1 MTGLDSTQ
9 TFYVSCVL
17 AVLLLS
23 LMTFLARRKSKSSK
37 NTVLFVGASDAGKT
51 AILSSLAFHQP
62 LPTHA
67 SLQTNSSLITL
78 PNVKQPVQAVDI
90 PGHPRIRVQYRDYF
104 NDAKAVI
111 FVVDASTVSRNGS
124 TVAEYLH
131 EILRSFMSIPP
142 SQSTPALIILAHK
155 SDLLASTT
163 SSSNTP
169 ADQLAVNRV
178 RTILERELEKR
189 RQSQSGGMGIESL
202 GGGEGDNTEI
212 SGLECSGVGGGV
224 FKFSDWEGGEV
235 TFLGTS
241 APREKDQDEKAGN
254 IGGLESL
261 RQRLSDLY

>member
-1 MTGLDSTQ
+1 
-9 TFYVSCVL
+9 
-17 AVLLLS
+17 
-23 LMTFLARRKSKSSK
+23 
-37 NTVLFVGASDAGKT
+37 
-51 AILSSLAFHQP
+51 
-62 LPTHA
+62 
-67 SLQTNSSLITL
+67 
-78 PNVKQPVQAVDI
+78 
-90 PGHPRIRVQYRDYF
+90 
-104 NDAKAVI
+104 
-111 FVVDASTVSRNGS
+111 
-124 TVAEYLH
+124 
-131 EILRSFMSIPP
+131 MSIPP
-142 SQSTPALIILAHK
+142 SQSAPALIILAHK

-169 ADQLAVNRV
+169 ADQLAINRV

-224 FKFSDWEGGEV
+224 FRFSDWEGGEV

-241 APREKDQDEKAGN
+241 TSKPGEKDQDEKTDD